1 MMLKGI
7 GLESEF
13 DTLVIANEC
22 ERAKPYPDPYLTAM
36 KILGLNSIDA
46 CAIEDSSTGASAAV
60 AADVYTIGI
69 MTSQPP
75 EVLLNAGA
83 KMAINNYHELLAEI
97 KKEIAS

>member
-1 MMLKGI
+1 MRM
-7 GLESEF
+7 S
-13 DTLVIANEC
+13 
-22 ERAKPYPDPYLTAM
+22 
-36 KILGLNSIDA
+36 
-46 CAIEDSSTGASAAV
+46 SAAV